1 LWKGSESEEVVTVC
15 YSYKDRQMEE
25 EARRKAWEQEQRR
38 RREEWAKKD
47 EKERAANED
56 RGLVKA

>member
-1 LWKGSESEEVVTVC
+1 MC

-38 RREEWAKKD
+38 HREEWEKRA
-47 EKERAANED
+47 EKERAADEEHE
-56 RGLVKA
+56 LVKA